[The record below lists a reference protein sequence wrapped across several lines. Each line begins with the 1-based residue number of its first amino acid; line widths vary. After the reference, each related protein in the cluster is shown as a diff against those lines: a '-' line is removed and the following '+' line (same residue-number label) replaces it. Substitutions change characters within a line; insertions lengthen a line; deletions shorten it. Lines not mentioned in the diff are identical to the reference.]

1 MRFIALFA
9 ASLAAVSMLSTEAL
23 AGKIFGDIVVDGK
36 PVPAKVKVKVTRPG
50 TSATADTTETDKFG
64 SYKLQVK
71 EEGKATLIVVWDGK
85 PVELPVFS
93 NKEATRYDLVVE
105 KKEGKLILRRK

>member
-1 MRFIALFA
+1 
-9 ASLAAVSMLSTEAL
+9 
-23 AGKIFGDIVVDGK
+23 
-36 PVPAKVKVKVTRPG
+36 
-50 TSATADTTETDKFG
+50 
-64 SYKLQVK
+64 VK